1 MSEEKNCKATLYLC
15 TPLPMLKPSYNPFK
29 RGGITGF
36 TGHAF
41 VGLTDENGKETL
53 WSYSYKE
60 AKNDLQKITGCPG
73 SFTRA
78 VAKFE
83 EYNEAIVYPITREQ
97 FDAANK
103 KVEELKAKEDMK
115 YRLFSTNCSTVAASI
130 LRAAGVGKC
139 PVTAMSPHG
148 LVLKKRALL
157 IARRIEVGLF
167 KAANKIRET
176 FGKEKAPDSKLLDSL
191 RSKPMPVMIREGTR
205 TFNYETTLDTNRI
218 VDMMVDRNAHKE
230 KVWGQKSL
238 LDKIKDKFHKG
249 R

>member
-1 MSEEKNCKATLYLC
+1 MMSEEKNCKATLYLC
-15 TPLPMLKPSYNPFK
+15 TPLPLLKPGYNPFK
-29 RGGITGF
+29 RDGITGF

-41 VGLTDENGKETL
+41 VGLTDENGNETL
-53 WSYSYKE
+53 WSFSYKD

-73 SFTRA
+73 NFGRA
-78 VAKFE
+78 YAKFE
-83 EYNEAIVYPITREQ
+83 EYNEAIVYPISREQ
-97 FDAANK
+97 YDNANK
-103 KVEELKAKEDMK
+103 KVEELKSANLT
-115 YRLFSTNCSTVAASI
+115 YRLFSTNCSTVASSI
-130 LRAAGVGKC
+130 LRAADVGKC

-157 IARRIEVGLF
+157 AARRIEVALF
-167 KAANKIRET
+167 KAANKIREK

-218 VDMMVDRNAHKE
+218 VDMMVDKNAHKE
-230 KVWGQKSL
+230 KVWGQKSFF
-238 LDKIKDKFHKG
+238 DKLKDRFNKG

>member
-15 TPLPMLKPSYNPFK
+15 TPLPMLKAGYNPFK

-41 VGLTDENGKETL
+41 VGLTDETGKETL
-53 WSYSYKE
+53 WSFSYKE

-73 SFTRA
+73 KFERA
-78 VAKFE
+78 YAKFE
-83 EYNEAIVYPITREQ
+83 EYNEAIVYPISREQ
-97 FDAANK
+97 FDNANK
-103 KVEELKAKEDMK
+103 KVEELKTKDLT
-115 YRLFSTNCSTVAASI
+115 YRLFSTNCSSVASSI

-157 IARRIEVGLF
+157 AARRVEVALF
-167 KAANKIRET
+167 KATNKIRET

-205 TFNYETTLDTNRI
+205 TFNYETKLDENRI

-230 KVWGQKSL
+230 KVWGQKSFF
-238 LDKIKDKFHKG
+238 DKLKDKFGKG